1 MDPIIGA
8 AAIGAGV
15 NLLGSLS
22 SSGMNYKNTKKL
34 MAYQN
39 QMNVENWK
47 MENQYNSPGAQM
59 ARLRE
64 AGLNPSLVYAGS
76 TDNTGG
82 SIGSSS
88 PASMAGNIDL
98 SQIGT
103 SAVNT
108 YMNAK
113 MNQAQLELNQS
124 QIDMYKAQI
133 NKLYQETIREMLGN
147 RKEGAYLGSYKEI
160 ADLTVAAARAN
171 LTGLDFTNKLR
182 GQQVELNRIS
192 MTRLAAEIDNLRKT
206 GKQIDASVAQNWAR
220 LAIEKSL
227 AESNIEVNN
236 EQKQLIINNSANA
249 IRQGNILALER
260 NLKQFESEQIDKKR
274 SLSMDKKMN
283 PWSFADNVADRLVMY
298 LSGYY

>member
-15 NLLGSLS
+15 NALGSLF
-22 SSGMNYKNTKKL
+22 SGNQNYKNTKKL

-39 QMNVENWK
+39 QMNIENWK

-64 AGLNPSLVYAGS
+64 AGLNPSLVYAGN

-82 SIGSSS
+82 SIGTSS

-98 SQIGT
+98 SQVGT

-113 MNQAQLELNQS
+113 LNQAQLENMQNQNDA
-124 QIDMYKAQI
+124 IKAQI
-133 NKLYQETIREMLGN
+133 NKTYQETIREMLGN
-147 RKEGAYLGSYKEI
+147 RRESAYLGSYKEM

-171 LTGLDFTNKLR
+171 LEGTGIENMLR
-182 GQQVELNRIS
+182 RTAIRLNDINLVKIGS
-192 MTRLAAEIDNLRKT
+192 EIDNLHRQ
-206 GKQIDASVAQNWAR
+206 GKAIDEGIAQQWTR
-220 LAIEKSL
+220 LAIDRAL
-227 AESNIEVNN
+227 ANSNIEVNN
-236 EQKQLIINNSANA
+236 EQKKLIINNTANA
-249 IRQGNILALER
+249 LRTGNLQAVEYQ
-260 NLKQFESEQIDKKR
+260 LKQFEFGLMKNSKLESNGTFVQ
-274 SLSMDKKMN
+274 
-283 PWSFADNVADRLVMY
+283 NV
-298 LSGYY
+298 LSGIYNNMVVRH